1 MTEPMP
7 TLFISHGPPTLAAI
21 DHPAPRFWETLA
33 QRIPRPSAII
43 CVSAHWEAV
52 RPTVTGAAMPG
63 TVHDFGGPPPLFS
76 LSYPAPGD
84 PDLAERV
91 RELLDDA
98 GPAAGIDP
106 DRGLDHG
113 VWVPLI
119 RIYPEADIPVLQ
131 LSVQT
136 DAGPAHHLA
145 IGRALA
151 PLRREGVLILGSGGA
166 THDLPSVSDHQRDDP
181 PTDYARAFDDWLR
194 ETITAGNIDALL
206 DYEKAAPE
214 ARRNHPWP
222 AEHFL
227 PLFVPL
233 GAAVDSGPGR
243 RIFDGF
249 MYGVLSMAVYRWGNS
264 GETAGG

>member
-1 MTEPMP
+1 MTELMP

-33 QRIPRPSAII
+33 DRIPRPSAII

-52 RPTVTGAAMPG
+52 RPTVTGAATPG

-84 PDLAERV
+84 PDLARRV

-98 GPAAGIDP
+98 GPAAGIDL

-119 RIYPEADIPVLQ
+119 RIYPDAVIPVLQ

-136 DAGPAHHLA
+136 DFNPAHHLA

-181 PTDYARAFDDWLR
+181 PTDYASAFDAWLR
-194 ETITAGNIDALL
+194 DAIAAGAIETLL
-206 DYEKAAPE
+206 DYENAAPE
-214 ARRNHPWP
+214 ARRNHPFP

-233 GAAVDSGPGR
+233 GAAIDGPPGR
-243 RIFDGF
+243 RIFEGF
-249 MYGVLSMAVYRWGNS
+249 IYGVLSMAVYLWRS
-264 GETAGG
+264 